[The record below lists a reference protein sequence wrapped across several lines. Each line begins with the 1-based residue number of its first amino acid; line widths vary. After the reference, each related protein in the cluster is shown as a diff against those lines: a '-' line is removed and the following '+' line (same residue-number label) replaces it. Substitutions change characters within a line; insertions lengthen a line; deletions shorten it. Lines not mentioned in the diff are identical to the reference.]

1 MKKILFG
8 VSDTKECRKAMNC
21 VINLFKGV
29 SELEITLLYI
39 ISEVMVYAEGA
50 IYDYNTNIK
59 ENIKSDDLFK
69 EFEYEFLQHQIKVKK
84 MIKEGNATDILMKYA
99 IDYDLLVI
107 GESEQSILHRIF
119 DSHQNLF
126 INASP
131 IPVLIA
137 K

>member
-126 INASP
+126 INTSP